1 MALKHLPE
9 NPRQA
14 ARAWNLQLG
23 VPGFKYA
30 DLNRVRRIESL
41 DRAFLAELDKH
52 DPQLGA
58 DFRSY
63 RNSNGSDRDRLQESE
78 LLIRAASHAG
88 AFLARLFR
96 IEDEHLELCDRIRRD
111 DVIFKWKRQS
121 LERRVLKPPPPI
133 DYLSRLDTVEL
144 EFAYREVVDE
154 ISADTPLTADPERE
168 LAVVCKN
175 LQETAE
181 SSSDPEEKTRAQ
193 A

>member
-41 DRAFLAELDKH
+41 DRAFFAELHKN
-52 DPQLGA
+52 DPDLA
-58 DFRSY
+58 SDFRAY
-63 RNSNGSDRDRLQESE
+63 RDSGGTDRDRLREAE
-78 LLIRAASHAG
+78 LLIRVAPYAG

-96 IEDEHLELCDRIRRD
+96 IEDERQILCDKIRDD
-111 DVIFKWKRQS
+111 DVIFKWKRHF
-121 LERRVLKPPPPI
+121 LERRVLKNPPPI
-133 DYLSRLDTVEL
+133 ETLSHLDPVEL

-154 ISADTPLTADPERE
+154 LMPDRTQVGLPATL
-168 LAVVCKN
+168 
-175 LQETAE
+175 LQEMDFPAALAALPGATVTAE
-181 SSSDPEEKTRAQ
+181 KSVAG
-193 A
+193 